1 MKILFITATRIG
13 DAVLSTG
20 LLQHL
25 ADTYPDARFTVACGP
40 VAAPL
45 FEAAPFVERVIP
57 MVKGP
62 KGKLKL
68 GSHWRH
74 LWTATVG
81 TWWSMVVDL
90 RGSAMAYAVPTCR
103 RRVLK
108 SSWAPKHRLIH
119 LATALGLETP
129 LAPVLWSTP
138 EQRARAER
146 VIPNDGRKVLAIAP
160 AANWGAKQWPAE
172 RFAHLAQTLTAGD
185 GIMAAARVAVL
196 AAPSEAD
203 IARPVL
209 DSIPVN
215 RRIDLIGQVD
225 LPTLGAC
232 LTRTDLFIGNDSG
245 LMHMAAAAGCPTL
258 GLFGPSSEI
267 FYGPWG
273 QRAMSVRGPRSFED
287 ICHAPE
293 FDYRSHDCLMLDLTE
308 DMVLAAAT
316 RLAIAD

>member
-146 VIPNDGRKVLAIAP
+146 VIPNDGRKVLARRRQK
-160 AANWGAKQWPAE
+160 GRKK
-172 RFAHLAQTLTAGD
+172 LT
-185 GIMAAARVAVL
+185 
-196 AAPSEAD
+196 S
-203 IARPVL
+203 
-209 DSIPVN
+209 
-215 RRIDLIGQVD
+215 
-225 LPTLGAC
+225 
-232 LTRTDLFIGNDSG
+232 
-245 LMHMAAAAGCPTL
+245 
-258 GLFGPSSEI
+258 
-267 FYGPWG
+267 
-273 QRAMSVRGPRSFED
+273 
-287 ICHAPE
+287 
-293 FDYRSHDCLMLDLTE
+293 
-308 DMVLAAAT
+308 
-316 RLAIAD
+316 

>member
-20 LLQHL
+20 LLDYL
-25 ADTYPDARFTVACGP
+25 AKTYPDARFTVACGP

-62 KGKLKL
+62 KGKFKL

-74 LWTATVG
+74 LWCETAS

-90 RGSAMAYAVPTCR
+90 RGSAMAYVVPTLHR
-103 RRVLK
+103 HVLK
-108 SSWAPKHRLIH
+108 SSWEPKHRLIH
-119 LATALGLETP
+119 LASALGLDSP
-129 LAPVLWSTP
+129 QAPILWSTP
-138 EQRARAER
+138 EQRLRAQQ

-160 AANWGAKQWPAE
+160 AANWGGKQWPAE
-172 RFAHLAQTLTAGD
+172 RFANIAQTLTGAG
-185 GIMAAARVAVL
+185 GIMAAARIAVL
-196 AAPSEAD
+196 AAPSEAH
-203 IARPVL
+203 IAQPVL
-209 DSIPVN
+209 DSIPIN

-232 LTRTDLFIGNDSG
+232 LARTDLFIGNDSG

-273 QRAMSVRGPRSFED
+273 QRSMSVRGPRSFED

-293 FDYRSHDCLMLDLTE
+293 FDHRSHDCLMLDLTE
-308 DMVLAAAT
+308 EKVLAAAT